1 MPLTPWPWFTP
12 APSTSVFT
20 CTFMWGGDQTP
31 LASPQLTASTQPQ
44 GYPVF
49 YCPDPWQGHRAGQG
63 NRGENNGYSVFVF
76 CFLKKIQFIS
86 GLQKLL
92 EHCCAPFVHLFICS
106 KYQAASM
113 GPETVPLLSS
123 EAQLPEGC
131 CQCYLQSKQ

>member
-1 MPLTPWPWFTP
+1 MALVHPCPLNQCLHMYS
-12 APSTSVFT
+12 A
-20 CTFMWGGDQTP
+20 MWGGDQTP

-63 NRGENNGYSVFVF
+63 NGRKQWILFFVVV
-76 CFLKKIQFIS
+76 FLKKIQFIS

-92 EHCCAPFVHLFICS
+92 EHCCAPFVYLFICP
-106 KYQAASM
+106 KYQAASV

-123 EAQLPEGC
+123 EAQLPEG
-131 CQCYLQSKQ
+131 